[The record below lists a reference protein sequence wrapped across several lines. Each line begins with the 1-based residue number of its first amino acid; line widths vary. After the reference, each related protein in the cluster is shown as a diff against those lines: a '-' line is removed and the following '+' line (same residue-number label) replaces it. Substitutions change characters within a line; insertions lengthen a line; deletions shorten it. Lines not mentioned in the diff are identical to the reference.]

1 MLIKKLN
8 FCFSELV
15 AFYRNTYVTLCTFYI
30 QLKRY
35 KLRHKLQGKKSITVK
50 NLEALN
56 GCVLDIGYLGWC
68 GVFHVPITCDIVL
81 LFFSCFS
88 AGLPLQGTLLEK
100 KSYLLNLLLRFPFL
114 FLIEKN

>member
-1 MLIKKLN
+1 M
-8 FCFSELV
+8 CME
-15 AFYRNTYVTLCTFYI
+15 
-30 QLKRY
+30 
-35 KLRHKLQGKKSITVK
+35 
-50 NLEALN
+50 
-56 GCVLDIGYLGWC
+56 YLGS
-68 GVFHVPITCDIVL
+68 VPNQRTLNILNLTSMGYNMLVNLKSQFALHNMLFSTVTCCDIVL